1 VLILGRKVGQRIVLG
16 NGVVF
21 TVTAIRG
28 TQVRLG
34 VEAPEDVPVWREE
47 VAPDGRGAA
56 PGRES
61 AARRARA
68 R

>member
-1 VLILGRKVGQRIVLG
+1 
-16 NGVVF
+16 VF

-34 VEAPEDVPVWREE
+34 IDAPEGVPVWREE
-47 VAPDGRGAA
+47 VAPDGRGKA

-61 AARRARA
+61 ASRRAP
-68 R
+68 